1 MVYFARKSFIYKRH
15 AVPIYNNEN
24 DNNDIDVCRDVTS
37 AAAADVQFSH
47 T

>member
-15 AVPIYNNEN
+15 AAPIYNN
-24 DNNDIDVCRDVTS
+24 NNDIDVCGDVTS
-37 AAAADVQFSH
+37 AGAADVQFSH